1 MISPFY
7 AKIGLFLKQKKVI
20 SKFFF
25 VISKFFL
32 GDIKGGNVI
41 LSFFF
46 WISRFFFWI
55 SCHISCFFLSNYQR
69 IILIKNPKNGENDPN
84 FRAMLKFGWLLSC
97 SQPYIVLVKWVICK
111 KTNLIVFLDV
121 KWHRTLVILEKQKIR
136 RICKL
141 DRIHNK
147 LFLLRTWKYVRL
159 RSYNGNK
166 YSIIFGINGDI
177 IRIATLFLAE

>member
-1 MISPFY
+1 M
-7 AKIGLFLKQKKVI
+7 
-20 SKFFF
+20 
-25 VISKFFL
+25 
-32 GDIKGGNVI
+32 
-41 LSFFF
+41 
-46 WISRFFFWI
+46 
-55 SCHISCFFLSNYQR
+55 
-69 IILIKNPKNGENDPN
+69 
-84 FRAMLKFGWLLSC
+84 
-97 SQPYIVLVKWVICK
+97 CK

-159 RSYNGNK
+159 RSYDGNK